1 MPAASLPLAAASPQY
16 TSRASAVHLRCISAH
31 LLASAAQ
38 VWLEPVPAAYI
49 SALEISPSVEARA
62 DGAANRA
69 RANGN
74 GTLRAQVSV
83 RVAACGGGAARAAA
97 LAAALRGGATAQLRL
112 STPEHG
118 TSSRGVDA
126 SSGGG
131 VGGAAGRWGVAPVR
145 PGDQQAEC
153 SLHADPTGHRAAGAA
168 AGAAAAA
175 ATGVGLVAGADPG
188 VDPGEEAAVAL
199 RFSCKATLA
208 VGDVS
213 LWSPEAPHLYRV
225 SVALRRGGGGGS
237 PGQAISPT
245 LALTLALSRTLSRTL
260 TLTLTPTL
268 TRRTPR
274 RSVLVLGLPLR
285 RPRAWP
291 RWLPRTAAPQRRALL
306 ILTLTLTLTL
316 SPTPALTLTPTLT
329 RRALLH
335 GGATRPGLLARRAV
349 HGAL

>member
-1 MPAASLPLAAASPQY
+1 MCDASP
-16 TSRASAVHLRCISAH
+16 RISTT
-31 LLASAAQ
+31 SAAQ

-83 RVAACGGGAARAAA
+83 RVAACGGGAARTAA
-97 LAAALRGGATAQLRL
+97 LVAALRGGATAQLRL
-112 STPEHG
+112 STPEPAG
-118 TSSRGVDA
+118 A
-126 SSGGG
+126 SSGDVGDGVGGG
-131 VGGAAGRWGVAPVR
+131 VGGAVGRWGVAPVR

-153 SLHADPTGHRAAGAA
+153 SLHADPAGRRV
-168 AGAAAAA
+168 AGAAAATA
-175 ATGVGLVAGADPG
+175 AGAGLVVGA
-188 VDPGEEAAVAL
+188 EAEAEAEAEAAVTL

-213 LWSPEAPHLYRV
+213 LWSPETPHLYRV

-237 PGQAISPT
+237 PGQAITPT
-245 LALTLALSRTLSRTL
+245 VALTLALSRTLSRTL

-274 RSVLVLGLPLR
+274 
-285 RPRAWP
+285 
-291 RWLPRTAAPQRRALL
+291 
-306 ILTLTLTLTL
+306 
-316 SPTPALTLTPTLT
+316 
-329 RRALLH
+329 
-335 GGATRPGLLARRAV
+335 
-349 HGAL
+349 

>member
-1 MPAASLPLAAASPQY
+1 M
-16 TSRASAVHLRCISAH
+16 
-31 LLASAAQ
+31 
-38 VWLEPVPAAYI
+38 WLEPVPAAYI
-49 SALEISPSVEARA
+49 SSLEISPSVEARA

-118 TSSRGVDA
+118 ASSRGVDA

-153 SLHADPTGHRAAGAA
+153 SLHADPAGRRV
-168 AGAAAAA
+168 AGAAAATA
-175 ATGVGLVAGADPG
+175 AGAGLVVGA
-188 VDPGEEAAVAL
+188 EAEAEAEAAVTL

-213 LWSPEAPHLYRV
+213 LWSPETPHLYRV

-237 PGQAISPT
+237 PGQAITPT
-245 LALTLALSRTLSRTL
+245 VALTLALSRTLSRTL

-268 TRRTPR
+268 TRRT
-274 RSVLVLGLPLR
+274 LR
-285 RPRAWP
+285 
-291 RWLPRTAAPQRRALL
+291 
-306 ILTLTLTLTL
+306 
-316 SPTPALTLTPTLT
+316 
-329 RRALLH
+329 
-335 GGATRPGLLARRAV
+335 
-349 HGAL
+349 